1 MEQGICLCYQLHPHF
16 LEDIS
21 IFPSFL
27 LSISLVVA
35 FKSKD
40 FGWFIDLSIHADE
53 TPHLCWQMTHVAIRV
68 AVQRSKGHAG
78 TMLWIRCQ
86 LLRIQTIG
94 ETACN

>member
-68 AVQRSKGHAG
+68 AVQSVER
-78 TMLWIRCQ
+78 
-86 LLRIQTIG
+86 
-94 ETACN
+94 ACRNYALDSLSVATNPNDWRNRM